1 MYYLLD
7 SAGDGGFIVSG
18 LTQSDGD
25 GERSR
30 FVVMW
35 PRPSKPAEWP
45 NESERCPPSPVEW
58 AKWDPGKP
66 SGILFSDRNSSRS
79 AYCSNGEI

>member
-1 MYYLLD
+1 MIQIWIVNDKWMKDLLD

-30 FVVMW
+30 FVVMC
-35 PRPSKPAEWP
+35 PKPSAK
-45 NESERCPPSPVEW
+45 PVE
-58 AKWDPGKP
+58 
-66 SGILFSDRNSSRS
+66 
-79 AYCSNGEI
+79 

>member
-1 MYYLLD
+1 MMNSLD

-30 FVVMW
+30 FVVMC
-35 PRPSKPAEWP
+35 PNPNANPAE
-45 NESERCPPSPVEW
+45 
-58 AKWDPGKP
+58 
-66 SGILFSDRNSSRS
+66 
-79 AYCSNGEI
+79 

>member
-1 MYYLLD
+1 MDENDDKRVTLDSLD
-7 SAGDGGFIVSG
+7 SAGDGGFMVSG

-35 PRPSKPAEWP
+35 PNPNASPAE
-45 NESERCPPSPVEW
+45 
-58 AKWDPGKP
+58 
-66 SGILFSDRNSSRS
+66 
-79 AYCSNGEI
+79 

>member
-1 MYYLLD
+1 MSVYLLD

-30 FVVMW
+30 LVVMW
-35 PRPSKPAEWP
+35 FKPSA
-45 NESERCPPSPVEW
+45 SPVEW
-58 AKWDPGKP
+58 P
-66 SGILFSDRNSSRS
+66 SESLR
-79 AYCSNGEI
+79 